1 MKILLEIPDNR
12 AVSLMEVLRSISY
25 VKAKPLTES
34 KARLLSELKDAI
46 DEINLIKAG
55 EKTARNAEEFLNEL

>member
-12 AVSLMEVLRSISY
+12 AVSLMDVLRSISY
-25 VKAKPLTES
+25 VKAKTLTES
-34 KARLLSELKDAI
+34 KARLLSEIKDAV

-55 EKTARNAEEFLNEL
+55 KKTARNAEEFLNEL

>member
-12 AVSLMEVLRSISY
+12 AVSLMDVLRSISY

-34 KARLLSELKDAI
+34 KARIMSELKDAV
-46 DEINLIKAG
+46 DEINLIKTG
-55 EKTARNAEEFLNEL
+55 KKTAQNAEDFLNEL

>member
-12 AVSLMEVLRSISY
+12 AVSLMDVLRSISY

-34 KARLLSELKDAI
+34 KALILSELKDAV
-46 DEINLIKAG
+46 DEINLIKTG
-55 EKTARNAEEFLNEL
+55 KKTARNAEDFLNE

>member
-12 AVSLMEVLRSISY
+12 AVSLMDVLRSISY

-34 KARLLSELKDAI
+34 KARLLSEIKDAV

-55 EKTARNAEEFLNEL
+55 KKTARNAEEFLNEL

>member
-12 AVSLMEVLRSISY
+12 AVSLMDVLRSISY

-34 KARLLSELKDAI
+34 KARLLSEIKDAV
-46 DEINLIKAG
+46 DEINLVKAG
-55 EKTARNAEEFLNEL
+55 KKTARNAEEFLNEL